1 MITGPVVRRSSRI
14 STQGGARMPLK
25 SVVFRGPSDD
35 ADQDRCSA
43 GGGRQVTVCLIK
55 SSHHCSS

>member
-1 MITGPVVRRSSRI
+1 MFAVILMITGPVSRRGSCM

-35 ADQDRCSA
+35 ADQDQRSA
-43 GGGRQVTVCLIK
+43 GGRGQVTVFW
-55 SSHHCSS
+55 